1 MMTYAHMS
9 MIFYMLLKI
18 WFTKHS
24 FHLKIQCCGYLKL
37 IDVPRGGFLEV
48 TNRPTNLLAQVGFIT
63 ADSILAWIQL
73 KIICNK

>member
-1 MMTYAHMS
+1 MMTYAHMN

-24 FHLKIQCCGYLKL
+24 FHLKFKCHGYLKL
-37 IDVPRGGFLEV
+37 IDVSRGGFLKV
-48 TNRPTNLLAQVGFIT
+48 ANRPTKLLVMT